1 MARFI
6 ENPDEAEI
14 YGFELEDGEMQMAI
28 LEYYIKE
35 PEER

>member
-14 YGFELEDGEMQMAI
+14 YGFELDDGEMQMVI
-28 LEYYIKE
+28 LDCFIE
-35 PEER
+35 P